1 MRTVPDEKDPEEEKK
16 KPPLPTLPPIGRR
29 DVACVGPLVVLGIY
43 RLVNPVLNGPL
54 LGSNPVLLSAL
65 RGSFPSMIF
74 AGSFVRAGI
83 VPLWL
88 ALLAPIPVL
97 MSDDPFV
104 YWAGRRYGRP
114 LLNHLVEHSPQW
126 RKQLPRAER
135 VFARFRVSAII
146 VGNLPVNPLPMI
158 TVVMFLAGETR
169 MKFLLFIVVDFISLL
184 IVTSFWVGLG
194 AWIGKPAQNIAQ
206 TISHFALP
214 ITLVTLAIIVVLVW
228 RSTRN
233 TMRQMR
239 EQYGDDWYNQTG
251 EE

>member
-1 MRTVPDEKDPEEEKK
+1 MRAGTDQEEQGEPAK
-16 KPPLPTLPPIGRR
+16 KPAPQPLPVLPPIGRW
-29 DVACVGPLVVLGIY
+29 DVACVGPLLVLGIY

-88 ALLAPIPVL
+88 ALLAPIPIL
-97 MSDDPFV
+97 MADDPFV

-114 LLNHLVEHSPQW
+114 LLNHLVEQSPQW

-135 VFARFRVSAII
+135 AFARFRVAAII

-158 TVVMFLAGETR
+158 TVVMFL
-169 MKFLLFIVVDFISLL
+169 
-184 IVTSFWVGLG
+184 
-194 AWIGKPAQNIAQ
+194 
-206 TISHFALP
+206 
-214 ITLVTLAIIVVLVW
+214 
-228 RSTRN
+228 
-233 TMRQMR
+233 
-239 EQYGDDWYNQTG
+239 
-251 EE
+251 

>member
-1 MRTVPDEKDPEEEKK
+1 MGTVPDEKEPEAVAK
-16 KPPLPTLPPIGRR
+16 KPPIPTLPPIGRW

-43 RLVNPVLNGPL
+43 RLVNPILNGPL
-54 LGSNPVLLSAL
+54 LGTNPVLLSAL

-74 AGSFVRAGI
+74 AGSFARAGI

-104 YWAGRRYGRP
+104 YWSGRRYGRP
-114 LLNHLVEHSPQW
+114 LLDHLVEQSPQW

-135 VFARFRVSAII
+135 MFARFRVAAII

-169 MKFLLFIVVDFISLL
+169 MKFALFAVVDFISLL
-184 IVTSFWVGLG
+184 IVTGFWVGLG
-194 AWIGKPAQNIAQ
+194 FWIGKPAQDVAQ
-206 TISHFALP
+206 TIAKFALP
-214 ITLVTLAIIVVLVW
+214 ITLVTLAVIVVLVW
-228 RSTRN
+228 RSTRR
-233 TMRQMR
+233 TMKQMR
-239 EQYGDDWYNQTG
+239 ERYGDDWYNQTG
-251 EE
+251 GE